1 MSAEYPFPLPQ
12 ASIESI
18 EETMR
23 DVEPVWERYGRH
35 KTGHPFH
42 IASMQ
47 NWKYEL
53 STCNDALQQ
62 AVTALGNCLPVPRE
76 IYGAIE
82 ANANHL
88 DRLLTD
94 LNRLLSFIRQSWKHD
109 PVVRSQFSVLTL
121 AALSEDAQ
129 TEKAAHKIFAK
140 VEK

>member
-1 MSAEYPFPLPQ
+1 MSEYPFRLPQ

-23 DVEPVWERYGRH
+23 DIEPVWERYGHH

-42 IASMQ
+42 VASMQ

-62 AVTALGNCLPVPRE
+62 AVNALGNCPPIPTA

-82 ANANHL
+82 ASTKHL
-88 DRLLTD
+88 DRLVTD
-94 LNRLLSFIRQSWKHD
+94 LNRLLFFIMESWKHD
-109 PVVRSQFSVLTL
+109 PAVRSQFSVLTL